1 MRDKIVSVRLS
12 PTEKNLLVKGAK
24 RAGCNA
30 SDYVR
35 TALRCIFL
43 GVTTVP
49 KSGPAADGLR
59 EAQ

>member
-12 PTEKNLLVKGAK
+12 TTEKHLLVKGAK
-24 RAGCNA
+24 KAGCNP

-43 GVTTVP
+43 GVTTIP
-49 KSGPAADGLR
+49 KPGPAADGLR